1 MTKQTDAPFTVKV
14 LGSGTSVPSASR
26 YPAAYFV
33 RPSSAPGGWL
43 LDVGPCALQRLVET
57 GESYRSLAAVFVSH
71 THTDHIAGLLPLL
84 QALNYTPGFQRTL
97 PLTVYGPE
105 SVQQYLSLNLDFAP
119 YLRPSFPF
127 TFVTLR
133 DGGRIEGDGW
143 QLLCCAMQ
151 HMEPTL
157 GFRFSVDGCTLVYG
171 ADTEPFQGVLELAAE
186 ADLLILE
193 ASFPRGQ
200 PAKGHLTTYQA
211 GQIASAAGARTL
223 LISHA
228 YPQVAAMHPNEREGE
243 VRASGFTGKLVFA
256 EDLLSLEVRP
266 AGGAS

>member
-1 MTKQTDAPFTVKV
+1 MTKQTDVPFTVKV
-14 LGSGTSVPSASR
+14 LGSGTCVPSASR

-33 RPSSAPGGWL
+33 RPSTVPGGWL
-43 LDVGPCALQRLVET
+43 LDVGPCALQRLVEA

-84 QALNYTPGFQRTL
+84 QALNYTPGFRRML
-97 PLTVYGPE
+97 PLTLYGPE

-127 TFVTLR
+127 AFVTLSDR
-133 DGGRIEGDGW
+133 THIEGDGW
-143 QLLCCAMQ
+143 QLLCRATQ
-151 HMEPTL
+151 HMAPTL
-157 GFRFSVDGCTLVYG
+157 GFRFSACGCTLVYG
-171 ADTEPFQGVLELAAE
+171 ADTEPCQGVIELAAE
-186 ADLLILE
+186 ADLLVLE

-200 PAKGHLTTYQA
+200 PARGHLTTYQA

-228 YPQVAAMHPNEREGE
+228 YPQVAAMQPDEREGE
-243 VRASGFTGKLVFA
+243 VRASGFNGELVFA
-256 EDLLSLEVRP
+256 EDLLSLEVRS
-266 AGGAS
+266 ASSAS